1 MKVGLPSAGEQLSYS
16 SSQVVITYFINMLG
30 VEALADFSAGVY
42 LDSRFF
48 AAALGYDS
56 GEQLVSV
63 CVAPMRALVALGGL
77 DAGVEQPDLEGASGG
92 GVAGLVGLDGF
103 AQVFEQFYLLHKV
116 ARAR

>member
-1 MKVGLPSAGEQLSYS
+1 MAVG
-16 SSQVVITYFINMLG
+16 
-30 VEALADFSAGVY
+30 
-42 LDSRFF
+42 
-48 AAALGYDS
+48 
-56 GEQLVSV
+56 
-63 CVAPMRALVALGGL
+63 VAPVSALVALGGL